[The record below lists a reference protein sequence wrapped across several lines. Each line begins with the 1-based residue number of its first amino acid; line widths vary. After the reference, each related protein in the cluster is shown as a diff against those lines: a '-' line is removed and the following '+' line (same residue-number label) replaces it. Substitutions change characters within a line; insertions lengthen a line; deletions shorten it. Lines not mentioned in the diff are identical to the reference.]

1 MAHDR
6 ILVVDDD
13 ELQRWAVRKHLAGW
27 GYEVIEAA
35 DGQAG
40 LEMFSSHLP
49 DLVLLD
55 LQLPGQS
62 GMDVLKQMRAIDP
75 NTVVIMVTAHGGV
88 KDAVAGF
95 KLGLFDFLSKPLDFD
110 ALGVTLRYGLEA
122 RHLRSEVARL
132 RDGQLGAADDG
143 IIGTSE
149 AVADAVKMVRKLAV
163 SGASTVLLTGESG
176 TGKDFYAKVM
186 HFSSP
191 RAGGPFIPVNC
202 AAIPDTLMESELF
215 GHEKGAF
222 TDARF
227 LKKGVFELAD
237 GGTLYLDEIGE
248 LKPALQAKMLRVLES
263 LTFRRVGGT
272 REISVD
278 VRVVAATNRDLDKAV
293 EEGEFRR
300 DLLYRLRV
308 IEMDLKPLR
317 ERREDIPDLARHF
330 LTECSVKFHKP
341 MTGVTKAAMDAMCR
355 YDWPG
360 NVRELRN
367 AIERAVILEESTEL
381 TVEYLPDRLAAPASA
396 PADAALSAGSTEG
409 FMLPPGGV
417 SLERVEESLVRQA
430 IAAANGNQTR
440 AAQLLD
446 ISRDAL
452 RYKLKKFGIE
462 P

>member
-1 MAHDR
+1 MAQDR

-13 ELQRWAVRKHLAGW
+13 ELQRWAMRKHLAAW
-27 GYEVIEAA
+27 GYDVVEAA
-35 DGQAG
+35 DGQSGVEA
-40 LEMFSSHLP
+40 FSAQMP

-55 LQLPGQS
+55 LQLPDQTGV
-62 GMDVLKQMRAIDP
+62 DVLRQIRTVDP
-75 NTVVIMVTAHGGV
+75 QAVVIMVTAHGGV
-88 KDAVAGF
+88 QDAVAAF
-95 KLGLFDFLSKPLDFD
+95 KLGLFDFLQKPLDFD

-122 RHLRSEVARL
+122 RHLRAEVARL
-132 RDGQLGAADDG
+132 RASESQQFADTIVGDSPAIAG
-143 IIGTSE
+143 SLQMLRK
-149 AVADAVKMVRKLAV
+149 VAS

-176 TGKDFYAKVM
+176 TGKDLYARAL
-186 HFSSP
+186 HAESP
-191 RAGGPFIPVNC
+191 RAAGPFIPVNC

-248 LKPALQAKMLRVLES
+248 MKLSLQPKILRVLES
-263 LTFRRVGGT
+263 LTFRRVGGARDIT
-272 REISVD
+272 VD
-278 VRVVAATNRDLDKAV
+278 VRIVAATNKDLATAV
-293 EEGEFRR
+293 EQGEFRR

-308 IEMDLKPLR
+308 IELTLEPLR
-317 ERREDIPDLARHF
+317 EHREDIPALAQHF
-330 LTECSVKFHKP
+330 LRQFALKFRRP
-341 MTGVTKAAMDAMCR
+341 ISRLSESALAAMND

-367 AIERAVILEESTEL
+367 AIERSVILEETGEL
-381 TVEYLPDRLAAPASA
+381 TLAHMPEELRASRARPAG
-396 PADAALSAGSTEG
+396 AASPEG
-409 FMLPPGGV
+409 FTLPPGGA

-430 IAAANGNQTR
+430 IAMADGNQTR

-452 RYKLKKFGIE
+452 RYKLKKFAIE
-462 P
+462 S

>member
-1 MAHDR
+1 MAQDR

-13 ELQRWAVRKHLAGW
+13 ELQRWAVRKHLTAW

-35 DGQAG
+35 DGQSG
-40 LEMFSSHLP
+40 LEMFSTHLP

-55 LQLPGQS
+55 LQMPDQT

-75 NTVVIMVTAHGGV
+75 NTVAIMVTAHGGV
-88 KDAVAGF
+88 QDAVAGF

-110 ALGVTLRYGLEA
+110 ALGVTLRFGLEA
-122 RHLRSEVARL
+122 RHLRTEVDRL
-132 RDGQLGAADDG
+132 REGQRGSADDG
-143 IIGTSE
+143 VIGTSA
-149 AVADAVKMVRKLAV
+149 AVADAVKMVRKLAA

-186 HFSSP
+186 HFGSP
-191 RAGGPFIPVNC
+191 RANGPFIPVNC

-248 LKPALQAKMLRVLES
+248 LKPSLQAKMLRVLES

-272 REISVD
+272 RDISVD

-293 EEGEFRR
+293 RVGEFRS
-300 DLLYRLRV
+300 DLLFRLRV

-317 ERREDIPDLARHF
+317 TRREDIPDLVRHF
-330 LTECSVKFHKP
+330 LTECSLKFHKP

-360 NVRELRN
+360 NVRELKN

-381 TVEYLPDRLAAPASA
+381 TVEYLPDRLAAPAPVAGA
-396 PADAALSAGSTEG
+396 PSAGSAEG

-430 IAAANGNQTR
+430 ITAANGNQTR

-452 RYKLKKFGIE
+452 RYKLKKFDIE

>member
-13 ELQRWAVRKHLAGW
+13 ELQRWAARKHLDGW

-35 DGQAG
+35 DGQSA

-55 LQLPGQS
+55 LQLPGLG
-62 GMDVLKQMRAIDP
+62 GMDVLRQMRTIDP
-75 NTVVIMVTAHGGV
+75 NAVVIMVTAHGGV
-88 KDAVAGF
+88 QDAVAGF
-95 KLGLFDFLSKPLDFD
+95 KLGLFDFLPKPLDFD

-132 RDGQLGAADDG
+132 RESQRGAEGDA
-143 IIGTSE
+143 IIGTSA
-149 AVADAVKMVRKLAV
+149 AVADAVKMVRKIAA
-163 SGASTVLLTGESG
+163 SGASTVLMTGESG

-186 HFSSP
+186 HFGSP
-191 RAGGPFIPVNC
+191 RAGGPFIPINC
-202 AAIPDTLMESELF
+202 AAIPETLMESELF

-222 TDARF
+222 TDARY

-263 LTFRRVGGT
+263 FSFRRVGGT
-272 REISVD
+272 RDISVD
-278 VRVVAATNRDLDKAV
+278 VRVVAATNRDLDRAV
-293 EEGEFRR
+293 AAGDFRS
-300 DLLYRLRV
+300 DLLFRLRV
-308 IEMDLKPLR
+308 IEMHLKPLR
-317 ERREDIPDLARHF
+317 ERRDDIPELARHF
-330 LTECSVKFHKP
+330 FKECSLKFHKP
-341 MTGVTKAAMDAMCR
+341 LTGVSKAAMDTLCR

-367 AIERAVILEESTEL
+367 AIERAVILEERDEL
-381 TVEYLPDRLAAPASA
+381 TPDYLPQRLLAAPVAADAGTGA
-396 PADAALSAGSTEG
+396 PAGDYV
-409 FMLPPGGV
+409 LPPQGV

-430 IAAANGNQTR
+430 MAAAGGNQTR

-462 P
+462 S